1 MNIRSARIDDQEA
14 LFNLYRV
21 LSTKYEDDIDS
32 LKKALV
38 HPTTEVFVLEE
49 DSQLVGTATLSHR
62 ALPHYGL
69 VGSID
74 DIVVDPHYRQRG
86 FGTKLTVHCI
96 NVAKQKGCKRIELTS
111 RPFRTEANQMYTKLG
126 FKQRETNAYVLKI

>member
-14 LFNLYRV
+14 LFHLYRV

-32 LKKALV
+32 LKKSLV
-38 HPTTEVFVLEE
+38 HPATEVFVLEE
-49 DSQLVGTATLSHR
+49 DSQVIGTATLSHR

-69 VGSID
+69 VGYID
-74 DIVVDPHYRQRG
+74 DVVVDPRYQRRG

-111 RPFRTEANQMYTKLG
+111 RPSKTEANQMYTKLG
-126 FKQRETNAYVLKI
+126 FEQRETNAYVLKI